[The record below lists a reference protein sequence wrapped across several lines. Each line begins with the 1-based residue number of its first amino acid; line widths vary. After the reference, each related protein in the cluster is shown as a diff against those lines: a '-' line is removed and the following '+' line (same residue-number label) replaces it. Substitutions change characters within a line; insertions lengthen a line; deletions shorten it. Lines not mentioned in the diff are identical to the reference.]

1 MPCLKA
7 LTKSRLCQAVR
18 KPARRES
25 KLAKKG
31 VYQDVNDRILQV
43 QLTMEAKIYSFSFSF
58 VEIFAFAGFVSGL
71 DIPFHTGRG
80 CRFILNSS

>member
-1 MPCLKA
+1 M
-7 LTKSRLCQAVR
+7 R
-18 KPARRES
+18 KPARQES

-71 DIPFHTGRG
+71 SPLSRAV
-80 CRFILNSS
+80 FILSYYYTGVN